1 MHIDRNCGINYKL
14 GLTLGVRSCEGIGMS
29 QKITPCGSVGNVVG
43 GKREKYMRQSEGS
56 KDEKG
61 AFSIIKDKRASLLS
75 LG

>member
-43 GKREKYMRQSEGS
+43 GKREKKELSPS
-56 KDEKG
+56 LKIKG
-61 AFSIIKDKRASLLS
+61 LALSFFFVRSLKK
-75 LG
+75 